1 MGSRIS
7 PIVLA
12 GLVLGLLLPARASA
26 ECKAAYTSSELV
38 RDLTSSQLALR
49 NMDESLFIEAV
60 KRLEGGV
67 GCVSNPVPP
76 IVFASAYRYIG
87 TSHYLSQDIEGAR
100 RWFRTAL
107 ELDASYQW
115 DASELELDNPMRR
128 VFDEERDA
136 AHTPVV
142 KVDGKILARP
152 AGSTYAIDGRPLVAA
167 EASPNRPH
175 IVQQIATADKSI
187 RGTWVI
193 DGAALPEQI
202 LQDATQAAPTP
213 NDQAKVVK
221 ATKPSKAAT
230 AATAATAAVAKAAG
244 TVTLQRQ
251 RPLEKTPLMVV
262 GAIAIAGAGGIYA
275 ASFMTHDQFQ
285 NSGTTQELFEYQTL
299 TNALVLTSGGVLLA
313 GLGIGYWGVILDG
326 GASVGVSGHF

>member
-1 MGSRIS
+1 MGSRVS

-12 GLVLGLLLPARASA
+12 GLLLGLMLPATANA
-26 ECKAAYTSSELV
+26 ECKAAYTSAELV

-49 NMDESLFIEAV
+49 NMDESLFGDAV
-60 KRLEGGV
+60 KRLEAGV
-67 GCVSNPVPP
+67 GCVSNPIPP

-87 TSHYLSQDIEGAR
+87 ANHYLSQDVEGAR

-115 DASELELDNPMRR
+115 DANELELDNPMRT

-136 AHTPVV
+136 AHTPAV
-142 KVDGKILARP
+142 KVEGKILAKP
-152 AGSTYAIDGRPLVAA
+152 AGSTYAIDGRPLGTA

-175 IVQQIATADKSI
+175 IIQQIATADKSI

-193 DGAALPEQI
+193 DGAAFPGQI
-202 LQDATQAAPTP
+202 LQDASLALPTQSG
-213 NDQAKVVK
+213 QAKIAK
-221 ATKPSKAAT
+221 ATKKGKAAV
-230 AATAATAAVAKAAG
+230 VAKAVGVGAG
-244 TVTLQRQ
+244 SGPMQVQRQ
-251 RPLEKTPLMVV
+251 RPTEKTPLMVV

-275 ASFMTHDQFQ
+275 ASFVTHDQFE